1 MAGETSKILITF
13 SQQVAFGMHYLASKG
28 FIHRDLAARN
38 ILVVDG
44 NVLKVSKLAHAANG
58 KCFIHI
64 ILCTTAVHRLLTS
77 ACPGI

>member
-1 MAGETSKILITF
+1 MTGETSKILITF

-44 NVLKVSKLAHAANG
+44 NVLKVSKLAHPSNG
-58 KCFIHI
+58 KC
-64 ILCTTAVHRLLTS
+64 
-77 ACPGI
+77 